1 MDLRVSAGAERMLLD
16 FHRGLHEAM
25 EALIN
30 EADQERAALILHQLD
45 EALTELIN
53 LIGVD

>member
-25 EALIN
+25 ESLIN